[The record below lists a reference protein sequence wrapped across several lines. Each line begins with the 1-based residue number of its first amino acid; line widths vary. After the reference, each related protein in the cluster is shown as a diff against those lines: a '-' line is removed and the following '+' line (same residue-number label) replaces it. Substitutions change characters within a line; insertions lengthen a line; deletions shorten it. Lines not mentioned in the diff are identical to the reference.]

1 LAPTSTLGG
10 EQEIELFIWCSY
22 VVKENSKHFIYLRL
36 PVLVNLSIHN
46 VMMNVAMYICI
57 CSVLGTVLIVVG
69 LYAFLWGKG
78 KELKLAAG
86 AAAAQK
92 QEQQGGV

>member
-1 LAPTSTLGG
+1 
-10 EQEIELFIWCSY
+10 
-22 VVKENSKHFIYLRL
+22 
-36 PVLVNLSIHN
+36 
-46 VMMNVAMYICI
+46 MNVAMYIFI

-78 KELKLAAG
+78 KELKLAAS